1 MVVQQ
6 AHVANVA
13 TLLWTLLL
21 PLLLLPPLPLLLC
34 FFLLLHSTTSE
45 LPATESFRRVNECV
59 TDAARVRLCKEYNG

>member
-13 TLLWTLLL
+13 TLLWK
-21 PLLLLPPLPLLLC
+21 LLPPLPLPLPLC
-34 FFLLLHSTTSE
+34 FLLLLHSTTSE
-45 LPATESFRRVNECV
+45 LPATESFRRVIECV